1 MRKLNFPVL
10 FAAALFP
17 AILIAQAPP
26 DEKTAASGEKPAA
39 EKAADLAVKKGLE
52 WIVRQ
57 KCVNCHFKVPGKPQD
72 SVFSPDGTRV
82 KAQRLALSSDG
93 RFLAE
98 GLTGVTYGDL
108 YLASGKLSQ
117 ACTRDADKN
126 EQVTYLGVF
135 LAPVPDVVR
144 RHVKLPADM
153 GLLVETVDA
162 GSPAQAA
169 GLKRHDVLL
178 KIDEQLLVN
187 PQQFTTVIRT
197 FPADVDV
204 RLEAIQ
210 QNEPR
215 TLSAKLIQ
223 RELPEQAASHA
234 DHVYALTELT
244 HRQARASLLCDV
256 RLLDVG
262 TGKVLLGGVPD
273 EEKKAEPPAAPRKK
287 TITYLGVHTS
297 PPSEALAKQLKLP
310 AGLGLMIESVEENT
324 AAAKAG
330 LKPYDVLQKLDKQLL
345 ANTEQFTVLIRSHK
359 PGDEVKLTLIRE
371 GKSQVVPVALGKLEV
386 DADPG
391 EPLGEYSNPIDQKL
405 TADWKIENRNLAK
418 WFAAGNQDATDTEYV
433 RRLYLDMLGIL
444 PQPNE
449 VKSFVDD
456 ASKDKRNRLVD
467 SLLARPEAISRAS
480 GSTAVQWSD
489 PVHQL
494 SFVTK
499 DGARH
504 LTVTGPEGKILFE
517 GPVDTAEQR
526 KSLPLEIAGKLEVIV
541 DTEASR
547 SVQPI
552 AAKDLLG
559 RALSKLEFVEAP
571 LAEAVEEL
579 RKLSGANLVVNWKA
593 LKQAGVSADEP
604 ITLSLRDVRISTA
617 LSMLLSLAESE
628 KGRLAYTVEG
638 EAILISVKGK

>member
-1 MRKLNFPVL
+1 MRQFHLTVLLTAALAPAVL
-10 FAAALFP
+10 FA
-17 AILIAQAPP
+17 QARSE
-26 DEKTAASGEKPAA
+26 DKSAASEQKPAA
-39 EKAADLAVKKGLE
+39 EQATDLAVQKGLE
-52 WIVRQ
+52 WIARQ
-57 KCVNCHFKVPGKPQD
+57 QCVNCHFKVPGKVE
-72 SVFSPDGTRV
+72 SSAISLDGAFLYTARQGLLLTD
-82 KAQRLALSSDG
+82 KLA
-93 RFLAE
+93 
-98 GLTGVTYGDL
+98 
-108 YLASGKLSQ
+108 K
-117 ACTRDADKN
+117 CTRAADKK

-135 LAPVPDVVR
+135 LASVPDVVR
-144 RHVKLPADM
+144 RHVKLPAEM
-153 GLLVETVDA
+153 GLLVETVDL

-169 GLKRHDVLL
+169 GLKQHDVLL

-197 FPADVDV
+197 FPADAEV

-215 TLSAKLIQ
+215 TLSARLVQ
-223 RELPEQAASHA
+223 RESAEREATDTAHALSVLALRDVYSHN
-234 DHVYALTELT
+234 T
-244 HRQARASLLCDV
+244 V
-256 RLLDVG
+256 RIWDTG
-262 TGKVLLGGVPD
+262 TGKLLSASGAS
-273 EEKKAEPPAAPRKK
+273 EQKQAEPAAAPPKK

-310 AGLGLMIESVEENT
+310 PGLGLMIESVEENT

-371 GKSQVVPVALGKLEV
+371 GKPQVVPVTLGKHEV
-386 DADPG
+386 ESGPG
-391 EPLGEYSNPIDQKL
+391 EPLGAYWLDLDRSLAI
-405 TADWKIENRNLAK
+405 DWKVNRNLAH
-418 WFAAGNQDATDTEYV
+418 WFDAVSKNEDATDAEFI
-433 RRLYLDMLGIL
+433 RRVYLDLMGIP
-444 PQPNE
+444 PQPDE
-449 VKSFVDD
+449 VKSFLNDT
-456 ASKDKRNRLVD
+456 SKDKRKQLVD
-467 SLLARPEAISRAS
+467 SLLSRPEAIALAS
-480 GSTAVQWSD
+480 GSTAVKWSD

-526 KSLPLEIAGKLEVIV
+526 KSLPPEIASKLKVIV
-541 DTEASR
+541 DAEANR
-547 SVQPI
+547 SVQPV

-559 RALSKLEFVEAP
+559 RTLARLEFVEAP
-571 LAEAVEEL
+571 LAEAVQEL

-604 ITLSLRDVRISTA
+604 ITLSLRDVRLSTA

-628 KGRLAYTVEG
+628 KGRLAYSVEG